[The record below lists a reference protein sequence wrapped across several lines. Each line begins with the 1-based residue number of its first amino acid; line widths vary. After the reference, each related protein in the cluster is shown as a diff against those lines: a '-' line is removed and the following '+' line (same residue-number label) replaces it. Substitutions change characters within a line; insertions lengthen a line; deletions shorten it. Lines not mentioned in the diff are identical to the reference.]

1 MSISL
6 HTNTSAMF
14 SQRTF
19 YNSTKNVADSTNKL
33 ATGIRIN
40 KGADDAAGLT
50 ISKGFETLLKSTT
63 NAKKNIGDGVSMLQT
78 MDSAL
83 VSVTDELQR
92 IREISMQAKNGVYS
106 EDELA
111 SMQREIVERVGII
124 DNIARNTSFS
134 DMNLLDGVSNRTL
147 QVGVEDGDTLTFDL
161 QANVAANTGVLIS
174 VGSTDTDLGSIT
186 EGITAAMTLDQF
198 NVGSTTVNAYDGATN
213 GTDNIELADIDQ
225 MIDNVSRMRSE
236 IGGYENALNSRMD
249 YQEGFAIGMS
259 KVHSNIY
266 NTDFA
271 AESSNLIKSQ
281 LVQNSA
287 ASLLSQA
294 NSQGG
299 IALNLIP

>member
-259 KVHSNIY
+259 IVHSNIY